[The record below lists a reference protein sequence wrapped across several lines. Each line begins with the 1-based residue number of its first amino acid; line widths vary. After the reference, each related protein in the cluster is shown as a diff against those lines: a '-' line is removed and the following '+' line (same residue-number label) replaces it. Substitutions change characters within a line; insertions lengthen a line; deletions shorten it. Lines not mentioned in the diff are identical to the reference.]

1 MVVFR
6 RLESVLHARY
16 FSICN
21 ILCLWSTQVIS
32 LTESTDS
39 MISTEYLD
47 YSYLQNC
54 NESLTCAVLWQAVA
68 FLAVGN
74 FSFT

>member
-1 MVVFR
+1 MYYTLDISVF
-6 RLESVLHARY
+6 
-16 FSICN
+16 
-21 ILCLWSTQVIS
+21 VIFCVYGVHRS
-32 LTESTDS
+32 SLLTECTDS

-54 NESLTCAVLWQAVA
+54 NESLTCAVLWRAVA